1 MNIQALATEMK
12 VSVGRI
18 NHLIKALEQLG
29 YAATESVLREAIA
42 IMVERT
48 KESPESIANI
58 YASQQSVKQVKQ
70 NPEGNHD
77 TQFGI
82 VAGIEQLG
90 EMHYQKTIGVYQ
102 QAIDHANAKAVKDAV
117 VWGARGGMFLD
128 ENSKTTQVLK
138 AFANFDGIKIN
149 DPEDF
154 DIAQMAL
161 GGQDKSL
168 PFFSVRSLT
177 ASKEPDQMETQ
188 TPETQAV
195 VESPQPVEA

>member
-12 VSVGRI
+12 VSAGRI
-18 NHLIKALEQLG
+18 KHLARYLEKLG

-42 IMVERT
+42 IMIDRNFNPNEA
-48 KESPESIANI
+48 ANK
-58 YASQQSVKQVKQ
+58 YASEQSVKQVKQ
-70 NPEGNHD
+70 NPEGNQD
-77 TQFGI
+77 LQFGI

-188 TPETQAV
+188 TPEAQTV